1 MIHKFQHFE
10 IKFFET
16 FNMATSKFFEKIF
29 LKKNYDQIGK
39 AIMVIT

>member
-16 FNMATSKFFEKIF
+16 FNMVASKFFEKI
-29 LKKNYDQIGK
+29 KK
-39 AIMVIT
+39 